1 MDVPICQWW
10 PHGRH
15 SHVEPCGTAPP
26 PTVAMEA
33 HILPEPWTPDISY
46 TRDFQRLF
54 KQWKSF
60 LIGSP
65 CETPDIKTH
74 IR

>member
-1 MDVPICQWW
+1 MSQFANGG
-10 PHGRH
+10 HM
-15 SHVEPCGTAPP
+15 EGTAMWSPVGQPPP